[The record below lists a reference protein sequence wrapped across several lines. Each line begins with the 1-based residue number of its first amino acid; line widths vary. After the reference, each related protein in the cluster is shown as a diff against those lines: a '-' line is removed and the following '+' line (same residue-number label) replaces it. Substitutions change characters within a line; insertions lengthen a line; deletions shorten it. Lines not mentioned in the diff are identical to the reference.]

1 MPSAVTHP
9 HARTAV
15 HLANN
20 YQAHRAHVD
29 RELTVTGTP
38 RSLYILARVLRAAQ
52 IMDGLNAS
60 YPAIVAKAA

>member
-1 MPSAVTHP
+1 MQLTPTHP

-15 HLANN
+15 QLANHC
-20 YQAHRAHVD
+20 QPHRAHVNH
-29 RELTVTGTP
+29 ELSQSGTP
-38 RSLYILARVLRAAQ
+38 RSLYTLARVPRAAQ